1 MAGVRIKKFTGS
13 EILQYLDDLAALRIE
28 VFRSFPYLYD
38 GNEAY
43 EKDYLSTYTRA
54 EGSAVILALEHEE
67 VVGASTCIPLVE
79 ETEAIK
85 KAFEGTEYPVED
97 VMYFGE
103 SVLKESY
110 RGRGIG
116 VEFFRQREGHAH
128 NLKKK
133 YASFCAVE
141 RRADHPLKPEN
152 YKPLHGFWEKRGY
165 TRLPQLE
172 TTMRWKD
179 IDQQQETDKTFKFW
193 IKELR

>member
-1 MAGVRIKKFTGS
+1 MAGVRIMKFTSS
-13 EILQYLDDLAALRIE
+13 EILQYIDDLAALRIE

-38 GNEAY
+38 GNESY
-43 EKDYLSTYTRA
+43 EKDYLATYTSA

-67 VVGASTCIPLVE
+67 VVGASTCISLSE
-79 ETEAIK
+79 ETEEIQQ
-85 KAFEGTEYPVED
+85 AFQDTGYPIEE

-128 NLKKK
+128 QLHKK
-133 YASFCAVE
+133 YATFCAVD
-141 RRADHPLKPEN
+141 RPDSHPLRPKN
-152 YKPLHGFWEKRGY
+152 YKPLHTFWQKRGY
-165 TRLPQLE
+165 TPLPQIK
-172 TTMRWKD
+172 TTMKWKD
-179 IDQQQETDKTFKFW
+179 VDQPEETVKTFTFW